1 MKLHPFSLISSFRR
15 HRWVYPLIS
24 VVVALG
30 ILVGTPQA
38 SRGIELWR
46 LLPGA
51 IQYIQLSN
59 VSDRDEVQ
67 IGRQVNQ
74 QIVSGEVRL
83 NRDAGINRYIDQIG
97 ERLARNSDRRK
108 IPYTFQVVEDDK
120 INAFAT
126 MGGFVYINTGTIKAA
141 DNEAQLASVVAHEI
155 GHIEGRHSIKQ
166 TREMALAQGLTS
178 VATRGN
184 LNKVAQ
190 IGVQLA
196 LRLPHS
202 RRDEYDAD
210 RRGLKMME
218 RTGYAPSGMVG
229 FMKKLINQG
238 GSAPTFLSTHPGAA
252 DRVEALQ
259 EQIGSDGNNGSGLDN
274 RTYRQRINSLL

>member
-259 EQIGSDGNNGSGLDN
+259 EQIGSDGNRGSGLDN
-274 RTYRQRINSLL
+274 RAYRQRINSLL

>member
-59 VSDRDEVQ
+59 ISDRQEVQ

-74 QIVSGEVRL
+74 RIVSGEVRL
-83 NRDAGINRYIDQIG
+83 NRNGGINRYIDQMG
-97 ERLARNSDRRK
+97 ERLARNSTRRN
-108 IPYTFQVVEDDK
+108 IPYTFQVVEDDR

-155 GHIEGRHSIKQ
+155 GHIEGRHAIKQ
-166 TREMALAQGLTS
+166 TREMALAQGLSTAAGLDS
-178 VATRGN
+178 NQA
-184 LNKVAQ
+184 AQ

-218 RTGYAPSGMVG
+218 RTGYAPSGIVG

-238 GSAPTFLSTHPGAA
+238 GSVPTFLSTHPGAA

-259 EQIGSDGNNGSGLDN
+259 EQIGSDGNRGSGLDN
-274 RTYRQRINSLL
+274 RAYRQKISSLL

>member
-1 MKLHPFSLISSFRR
+1 MHPFSLISSFRR

-259 EQIGSDGNNGSGLDN
+259 EQIGSDGNRGSGLDN
-274 RTYRQRINSLL
+274 RAYRQRINSLL

>member
-1 MKLHPFSLISSFRR
+1 MKVHPFSLISSFRR

>member
-38 SRGIELWR
+38 SRAIELWR

-59 VSDRDEVQ
+59 VSDRQEVQ

-74 QIVSGEVRL
+74 QLVTKEVRL

-97 ERLARNSDRRK
+97 ERLARNSDRRN

-166 TREMALAQGLTS
+166 TREMALAQGLST
-178 VATRGN
+178 AAGLDTN
-184 LNKVAQ
+184 QAAQ
-190 IGVQLA
+190 LGVQLA

-210 RRGLKMME
+210 LRGLKMME
-218 RTGYAPSGMVG
+218 RTGYAPAGITG

-238 GSAPTFLSTHPGAA
+238 GSTPTFLSTHPGAA

-259 EQIGSDGNNGSGLDN
+259 EKIGSDGNRGSGLDN
-274 RTYRQRINSLL
+274 RAYRQRVNSLL

>member
-1 MKLHPFSLISSFRR
+1 MKLHRFSLISGLRR

-24 VVVALG
+24 VVMALG
-30 ILVGTPQA
+30 ILVGTPQVGQ
-38 SRGIELWR
+38 SIPLWR

-59 VSDRDEVQ
+59 ISDRQEVQ

-74 QIVSGEVRL
+74 RIVSSEVRL
-83 NRDAGINRYIDQIG
+83 NRNGEINRYIDEIG
-97 ERLARNSDRRK
+97 ERLARNSDRRS
-108 IPYTFQVVEDDK
+108 IPYTFQVVADDK

-126 MGGFVYINTGTIKAA
+126 MGGFVYINTGTITAA
-141 DNEAQLASVVAHEI
+141 DNEAQLASVIAHEI
-155 GHIEGRHSIKQ
+155 GHIEGRHAIKQ
-166 TREMALAQGLTS
+166 TREMALAQGLST
-178 VATRGN
+178 AAGLDT
-184 LNKVAQ
+184 NKAAQ

-218 RTGYAPSGMVG
+218 RTGYAPSGMVA
-229 FMKKLINQG
+229 FMKKLINKG
-238 GSAPTFLSTHPGAA
+238 GSVPTFLSTHPGAA

-259 EQIGSDGNNGSGLDN
+259 EEIGNDRSGGNGLDN
-274 RTYRQRINSLL
+274 RAYRQRISSLLD

>member
-1 MKLHPFSLISSFRR
+1 MHPFSLISSFRR

-59 VSDRDEVQ
+59 ISDRQEVQ

-74 QIVSGEVRL
+74 RIVSGEVRL
-83 NRDAGINRYIDQIG
+83 NRNGGINRYIDQMG
-97 ERLARNSDRRK
+97 ERLARNSTRRN
-108 IPYTFQVVEDDK
+108 IPYTFQVVEDDR

-155 GHIEGRHSIKQ
+155 GHIEGRHAIKQ
-166 TREMALAQGLTS
+166 TREMALAQGLSTAAGLDS
-178 VATRGN
+178 NQA
-184 LNKVAQ
+184 AQ

-218 RTGYAPSGMVG
+218 RTGYAPSGIVG

-238 GSAPTFLSTHPGAA
+238 GSVPTFLSTHPGAA

-259 EQIGSDGNNGSGLDN
+259 EQIGSDGNRGSGLDN
-274 RTYRQRINSLL
+274 RAYRQKISSLL